1 MFTVYQEALTPGK
14 EIHIKLGFCSQ
25 IKTVEK
31 KTGRSCPAPVL
42 KVDESGSSY
51 D

>member
-1 MFTVYQEALTPGK
+1 MFTVYQEALTPEK

-31 KTGRSCPAPVL
+31 KRGEAAPRRS
-42 KVDESGSSY
+42 
-51 D
+51 